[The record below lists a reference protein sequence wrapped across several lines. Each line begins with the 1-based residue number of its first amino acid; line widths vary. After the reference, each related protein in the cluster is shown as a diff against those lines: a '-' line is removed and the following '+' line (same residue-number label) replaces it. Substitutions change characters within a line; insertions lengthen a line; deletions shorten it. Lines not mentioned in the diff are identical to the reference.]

1 MGSMKI
7 LHASITEYLLFFGTA
22 VDTSGNSGLNFA
34 VIFFGFSDGN
44 PYSNNID
51 PDQTAAIRAV

>member
-22 VDTSGNSGLNFA
+22 VDTSGNSGKHFA
-34 VIFFGFSDGN
+34 VIFFGFLDGLQDQWSSDF
-44 PYSNNID
+44 SETR
-51 PDQTAAIRAV
+51 QLF